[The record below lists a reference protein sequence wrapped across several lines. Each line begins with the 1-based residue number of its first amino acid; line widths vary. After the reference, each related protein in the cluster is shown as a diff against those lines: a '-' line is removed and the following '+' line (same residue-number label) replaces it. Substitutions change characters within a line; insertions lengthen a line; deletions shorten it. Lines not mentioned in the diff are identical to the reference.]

1 MNLNKNKEELVKG
14 KLFPRWNA
22 LSKAINNKTGDST
35 SVIMIAGNSEL
46 EN

>member
-1 MNLNKNKEELVKG
+1 MSLNENTKERVKG

-35 SVIMIAGNSEL
+35 SAIMIAGNSEL